1 MYYSTYLLFFVARH
15 LDHGQIDNEF
25 DLTLGHYVEMCSK
38 LGIIL
43 DFDGTLSPL
52 ARTPELAFIP
62 PETKKVLERLVKY
75 CAEFTHFFSFLKA
88 ISRIFTF
95 LNFRL
100 VNLPDVHV
108 VVISGR
114 EVENLRAKVGVDG
127 LTYAGNHGL
136 HVMHADGQMYQHT
149 IPQVNFKFPLSFY
162 LVHEEI

>member
-1 MYYSTYLLFFVARH
+1 MQKCVPNWESFWILMAPCLPWPEHRNQLLFLQKPKRFWK
-15 LDHGQIDNEF
+15 GWQ
-25 DLTLGHYVEMCSK
+25 YK
-38 LGIIL
+38 
-43 DFDGTLSPL
+43 
-52 ARTPELAFIP
+52 
-62 PETKKVLERLVKY
+62 LVKY

-149 IPQVNFKFPLSFY
+149 IPQVNFKFPLFLSCA
-162 LVHEEI
+162 

>member
-1 MYYSTYLLFFVARH
+1 M
-15 LDHGQIDNEF
+15 DHGQIDNEF

-52 ARTPELAFIP
+52 ARIPELAFIP
-62 PETKKVLERLVKY
+62 PETKKVLERLV
-75 CAEFTHFFSFLKA
+75 
-88 ISRIFTF
+88 
-95 LNFRL
+95 
-100 VNLPDVHV
+100 NLPDVHV

-114 EVENLRAKVGVDG
+114 ELENLREKVGVEG

-149 IPQVNFKFPLSFY
+149 IPQVYFNLFFIFRA
-162 LVHEEI
+162 V

>member
-1 MYYSTYLLFFVARH
+1 MRNLH
-15 LDHGQIDNEF
+15 I
-25 DLTLGHYVEMCSK
+25 
-38 LGIIL
+38 
-43 DFDGTLSPL
+43 
-52 ARTPELAFIP
+52 
-62 PETKKVLERLVKY
+62 
-75 CAEFTHFFSFLKA
+75 FFSFLKA

-149 IPQVNFKFPLSFY
+149 IPQVNFKFPLFLSCA
-162 LVHEEI
+162 

>member
-1 MYYSTYLLFFVARH
+1 MWLYFFVARH

-52 ARTPELAFIP
+52 ARIPELAFIP
-62 PETKKVLERLVKY
+62 PETKKVLERLV
-75 CAEFTHFFSFLKA
+75 
-88 ISRIFTF
+88 
-95 LNFRL
+95 
-100 VNLPDVHV
+100 NLPDVHV

-114 EVENLRAKVGVDG
+114 ELENLREKVGVEG

-149 IPQVNFKFPLSFY
+149 IPQVLYFIMFY
-162 LVHEEI
+162 FSSASWVCHMWLFRGKSL

>member
-1 MYYSTYLLFFVARH
+1 MQKCVPNWESFWILMAPCLPWPEHRNQLLFLQKPKRFWK
-15 LDHGQIDNEF
+15 GWQ
-25 DLTLGHYVEMCSK
+25 YK
-38 LGIIL
+38 
-43 DFDGTLSPL
+43 
-52 ARTPELAFIP
+52 
-62 PETKKVLERLVKY
+62 LVKY

-149 IPQVNFKFPLSFY
+149 IPQVNFKFPHFLSCA
-162 LVHEEI
+162 

>member
-1 MYYSTYLLFFVARH
+1 MYYSTYYFFVARH

-75 CAEFTHFFSFLKA
+75 CAEFTLFFRESN
-88 ISRIFTF
+88 FT
-95 LNFRL
+95 NF
-100 VNLPDVHV
+100 
-108 VVISGR
+108 
-114 EVENLRAKVGVDG
+114 
-127 LTYAGNHGL
+127 Y
-136 HVMHADGQMYQHT
+136 
-149 IPQVNFKFPLSFY
+149 IP
-162 LVHEEI
+162 

>member
-1 MYYSTYLLFFVARH
+1 MFKIGNHFGFRWYLVPLGQNTGISFYSSRNQKGFGKVGSIG
-15 LDHGQIDNEF
+15 GQILCGIYTF
-25 DLTLGHYVEMCSK
+25 FYVK
-38 LGIIL
+38 
-43 DFDGTLSPL
+43 T
-52 ARTPELAFIP
+52 
-62 PETKKVLERLVKY
+62 
-75 CAEFTHFFSFLKA
+75 

-149 IPQVNFKFPLSFY
+149 IPQVNFKFPLFLSCA
-162 LVHEEI
+162 